1 MNKPYLPVIS
11 AVVLGGNGALGAL
24 FCAKFAG
31 DGIATTSIDVAPAPA
46 ARPRNVVYVDS
57 DVRALSGDA
66 KRILSEADWVVAALP
81 EGVLLETWQGIV
93 SLLKQGA
100 LFVDTLSVK
109 LPLVTA
115 MTGRLPRTIEQLSIN
130 PMFAP
135 SLDFANQSVAVI
147 EASRAVQAD
156 RFLRLMQQWG
166 ATLHML
172 SAEQHDRCA
181 AALQTA
187 THAAILAFGL
197 AMRRLD
203 YDVEAMLP
211 VMTPPHRAL
220 LSLLARMLSA
230 SPEVYWDIQT
240 HNTFAADAR
249 QSLAEG
255 LRELTAAVEGGDQ
268 DRFRRL
274 LADLQAMLGAE
285 RLAELNEYSTR
296 MFRRGDE

>member
-1 MNKPYLPVIS
+1 MNKPHLPAIS
-11 AVVLGGNGALGAL
+11 AVVLGGNGALGSL

-31 DGIATTSIDVAPAPA
+31 GGIATTSIDVAPAPSS
-46 ARPRNVVYVDS
+46 RLRNVACIVS
-57 DVRALSGDA
+57 DVRTLSEEAKRVLSG
-66 KRILSEADWVVAALP
+66 ADWVVAALP
-81 EGVLLETWQGIV
+81 EGVLLETWQAIV
-93 SLLKQGA
+93 SLMKQGA
-100 LFVDTLSVK
+100 LFADTLSVK
-109 LPLVTA
+109 LPLATA
-115 MTGRLPRTIEQLSIN
+115 MAGRMPRTIEQLSIN

-135 SLDFANQSVAVI
+135 SLDFVNQSVAVV
-147 EASRAVQAD
+147 EASRGVHAD

-220 LSLLARMLSA
+220 LSLLARILSA

-255 LRELTAAVEGGDQ
+255 LRELTAAIEGGDQ

-274 LADLQAMLGAE
+274 LADLQAMLGKE

-296 MFRRGDE
+296 MFRCGDK